1 MGGGGGGD
9 TNVTNTGL
17 GDDQYQTL
25 ADNQAGISGQI
36 TTARDD
42 ADAAY
47 QNIYSS
53 FDQSQANQAAM
64 ADSIGTKGQT
74 FDFSNFGDGVTMTNA
89 TDALRMAA
97 GLQEQDLSYDVN
109 GDGVVDARDGEGMMS
124 NIVGLDPST
133 QNTGLYKEF
142 SDQTK
147 AMTDQFGNVIAGQ
160 GDLNRT
166 IGQQALGTQNAISA
180 NLDTLGQNMGGRF
193 DTLDT
198 SVGNVQGAV
207 DQGFIDQGQRFDTL
221 DTSVGGVQSAVDA
234 GNAANTQGFA
244 DAADAMS
251 TGFGDASTQLT
262 NAQSAITEGQG
273 GINDNLDA
281 FSGRAD
287 TYATSQLQNQ
297 ADLQSAQDGFQS
309 NFDSFTER
317 YGEDTELAQQ
327 SRADLATAQAN
338 QTDRLREDLGA
349 YAQATATGQANLGTQ
364 LGDVATGVGAE
375 FQNLGT
381 AVEGGFSQAGTDAL
395 AQQENLTTRL
405 GNLGDIMTTTGANID
420 ANTQQQYEALSSSFD
435 ENGQLIQNSITENG
449 DTISRQMDDQGN
461 IIATRFDQSG
471 NQVDQVNMNVNEM
484 LTQAENYQRDLT
496 GQLQSVGDGLMS
508 GQADLTQQVGQ
519 NQTTTNNAV
528 TDVQQAMNNGFQNLD
543 GGQVA
548 QARDLAKI
556 AAAQTDLDINMRQDF
571 NQLGAAFSDNGE
583 LIRNSIDQQG
593 NTISRA
599 LDNQGNLL
607 LRSFDVTGKELGNQV
622 INVDRALSNLSRLQT
637 MQGGNASMGNLS
649 PAMSSAVPTSGFAS
663 PFATTGTPKPTME
676 RPPNPFL
683 NLIPQTKP
691 NDGLA
696 RPTSNTFDMGVL

>member
-1 MGGGGGGD
+1 MGGGGGGGD
-9 TNVTNTGL
+9 TITNTGL

-25 ADNQAGISGQI
+25 ADNQVGISGQI
-36 TTARDD
+36 TTAQDD

-47 QNIYSS
+47 NNIYNR
-53 FDQSQANQAAM
+53 FDQSRDRQNAM
-64 ADSIGTKGQT
+64 SNAIGSKGYNY
-74 FDFSNFGDGVTMTNA
+74 DFSNFGDGVTMTNA

-97 GLQEQDLSYDVN
+97 GLQDQDLSYDVN
-109 GDGVVDARDGEGMMS
+109 GDGVVDALDGQGMMS

-142 SDQTK
+142 ADQTQ

-166 IGQQALGTQNAISA
+166 IGQQALGTQNVISG
-180 NLDTLGQNMGGRF
+180 NLDALGQTMGGRF
-193 DTLDT
+193 DTVDT
-198 SVGNVQGAV
+198 NVGNVQGAV
-207 DQGFIDQGQRFDTL
+207 DQGFINQGQRFDTL

-234 GNAANTQGFA
+234 GNTANTAGFEANAQGFEDVGKGFA
-244 DAADAMS
+244 DAS
-251 TGFGDASTQLT
+251 GELTETQATIL
-262 NAQSAITEGQG
+262 EGQG
-273 GINDNLDA
+273 ALSGDLDTM
-281 FSGRAD
+281 SNNQD
-287 TYATSQLQNQ
+287 TYAAQSLENQ
-297 ADLQSAQDGFQS
+297 GALKTAADGFQTS
-309 NFDSFTER
+309 FDTYTDR
-317 YGEDTELAQQ
+317 YAEDQELAQQ

-338 QTDRLREDLGA
+338 QTDRLREDLGS

-484 LTQAENYQRDLT
+484 LTQAESYQRDLT

-528 TDVQQAMNNGFQNLD
+528 TDVQQAMANGFQNLD

-556 AAAQTDLDINMRQDF
+556 AAAQTDLDMTMRQDF
-571 NQLGAAFSDNGE
+571 NQLGAAFSDNGQ
-583 LIRNSIDQQG
+583 LIKNSIDEQG

-599 LDNQGNLL
+599 MDNQGNLL
-607 LRSFDVTGKELGNQV
+607 LRSFDVTGKQIGNKV
-622 INVDRALSNLSRLQT
+622 ININRSLDSLSKLQT

-649 PAMSSAVPTSGFAS
+649 PAMSAAVPSTGFAS
-663 PFATTGTPKPTME
+663 PFATTGNTNTALGRDNKSDLSMIQSQFA
-676 RPPNPFL
+676 PNP
-683 NLIPQTKP
+683 N
-691 NDGLA
+691 A
-696 RPTSNTFDMGVL
+696 

>member
-234 GNAANTQGFA
+234 GNVANTQGFA

-273 GINDNLDA
+273 GIIDNLDA

-287 TYATSQLQNQ
+287 AYATSQLQNQ

-309 NFDSFTER
+309 SFDTFTER
-317 YGEDTELAQQ
+317 YSDDAELAQQ
-327 SRADLATAQAN
+327 SRSDLATAQAN
-338 QTDRLREDLGA
+338 QTDRLREDMGTFAQAAATGQQALGNQLEGVA
-349 YAQATATGQANLGTQ
+349 TGMDNQLSQLGGTVESGFVDTQNAAVNAANTTNAAIDAQAQATANQAANTEAAIANSITQ
-364 LGDVATGVGAE
+364 MGD
-375 FQNLGT
+375 Q
-381 AVEGGFSQAGTDAL
+381 S
-395 AQQENLTTRL
+395 
-405 GNLGDIMTTTGANID
+405 ANILSQMDAGQVTAARDMAKLAAGQEGLD
-420 ANTQQQYEALSSSFD
+420 ANMRADFAQMGSAFD
-435 ENGQLIQNSITENG
+435 DNGQLIKNSI
-449 DTISRQMDDQGN
+449 DDQGN
-461 IIATRFDQSG
+461 TITR
-471 NQVDQVNMNVNEM
+471 
-484 LTQAENYQRDLT
+484 
-496 GQLQSVGDGLMS
+496 
-508 GQADLTQQVGQ
+508 
-519 NQTTTNNAV
+519 
-528 TDVQQAMNNGFQNLD
+528 AM
-543 GGQVA
+543 
-548 QARDLAKI
+548 
-556 AAAQTDLDINMRQDF
+556 
-571 NQLGAAFSDNGE
+571 
-583 LIRNSIDQQG
+583 DQQG
-593 NTISRA
+593 NM
-599 LDNQGNLL
+599 LLKKFNVQGQE
-607 LRSFDVTGKELGNQV
+607 TGSSL
-622 INVDRALSNLSRLQT
+622 INIGQRLQQLQAKPNAGNT
-637 MQGGNASMGNLS
+637 GMGTLTPQAQVGGFA
-649 PAMSSAVPTSGFAS
+649 AS
-663 PFATTGTPKPTME
+663 PFQQTGVKEQFGTTTE
-676 RPPNPFL
+676 RPPNPFQ
-683 NLIPQTKP
+683 NLIPQ
-691 NDGLA
+691 N
-696 RPTSNTFDMGVL
+696 R

>member
-1 MGGGGGGD
+1 MGGGGGD

-25 ADNQAGISGQI
+25 ADNQVGISGQI
-36 TTARDD
+36 TDARDD
-42 ADAAY
+42 ATARYD
-47 QNIYSS
+47 N
-53 FDQSQANQAAM
+53 FDTRFDGIDTSVAGVGSNLTAGFTNLQDLMDQYNQGMNTQFNTVNTGVGNNATALSNN
-64 ADSIGTKGQT
+64 ATSIGNLQT
-74 FDFSNFGDGVTMTNA
+74 DVTGGFN
-89 TDALRMAA
+89 D
-97 GLQEQDLSYDVN
+97 
-109 GDGVVDARDGEGMMS
+109 
-124 NIVGLDPST
+124 
-133 QNTGLYKEF
+133 
-142 SDQTK
+142 
-147 AMTDQFGNVIAGQ
+147 
-160 GDLNRT
+160 
-166 IGQQALGTQNAISA
+166 
-180 NLDTLGQNMGGRF
+180 MGGRF

-198 SVGNVQGAV
+198 GQANIQGAV
-207 DQGFIDQGQRFDTL
+207 DQGFTDQ
-221 DTSVGGVQSAVDA
+221 A
-234 GNAANTQGFA
+234 QGFA
-244 DAADAMS
+244 DAQADRTAQFDAS
-251 TGFGDASTQLT
+251 NTALTAGFGDTGEALSQGFGDASTQLT
-262 NAQSAITEGQG
+262 NTQSNLQDGQG
-273 GINDNLDA
+273 QLQDNLDA

-287 TYATSQLQNQ
+287 AYATSQLENQ
-297 ADLQSAQDGFQS
+297 ANMQSNQEGFQS
-309 NFDSFTER
+309 SFDSFTER
-317 YGEDTELAQQ
+317 YGDDTELAQQ

-349 YAQATATGQANLGTQ
+349 YAQATATGQSNLGTQ

-435 ENGQLIQNSITENG
+435 ENGQLIQNSIAENG

-484 LTQAENYQRDLT
+484 LTQAESYQRDLT
-496 GQLQSVGDGLMS
+496 GQIQGVGEGLMS

-528 TDVQQAMNNGFQNLD
+528 TDVQQAMANGFQNLD

-556 AAAQTDLDINMRQDF
+556 ASAQTDLDMKMRQDF
-571 NQLGAAFSDNGE
+571 NQLGSAFSDNGQ
-583 LIRNSIDQQG
+583 LIKNSIDEQG

-599 LDNQGNLL
+599 MDNQGNLL
-607 LRSFDVTGKELGNQV
+607 LRSFDVTGKQIGNKV
-622 INVDRALSNLSRLQT
+622 INVNRSLDSLSKLQT

-649 PAMSSAVPTSGFAS
+649 PAMSSAVPSTGFAS
-663 PFATTGTPKPTME
+663 PYATTGTPKPNME
-676 RPPNPFL
+676 RPPNPFAGI
-683 NLIPQTKP
+683 IPVSQPIDP
-691 NDGLA
+691 NKFA
-696 RPTSNTFDMGVL
+696 R